1 MENSVGVAGDL
12 VGEEDGVVLP
22 LGVLVDPEVPAFVG
36 DQGSVFRADS
46 ASRGLGLGGLELGG

>member
-1 MENSVGVAGDL
+1 MENSVSVAGDL

-36 DQGSVFRADS
+36 DQGAVLRVGCF
-46 ASRGLGLGGLELGG
+46 RGLGLGGLELGG